1 MSSTHPQARIAILGA
16 GLIGKRHAEYVAKE
30 AVLSAIVD
38 PDEEAKAVAE
48 KHSTK
53 HYSNLDDLLN
63 DDKPDGIIIATPNQM
78 HEKHAIQCME
88 AGIPVLIEKPI
99 TDTVAAAERIVAVG
113 KRTKV
118 PILVG
123 HHRRYNPL
131 IVRAKQAIDEGKL
144 GRIVAVHTSCWFYKP
159 DDYFTAEWRRAKG
172 GGPILVNMIH
182 DVDLLRHFCGDVQ
195 SVQAQQSNAVR
206 GHAVEDTAVILLK
219 FISGALGTVTV
230 SDSIAAPWSWE
241 LTAAENPIYPQTHT
255 TSTMIGGTNGS
266 LSIPDLGFW
275 QHDDAPDWWSPISR
289 NALTYDEGDPLL
301 LQVRHFADVILN
313 NAEPIMSGQEGLA
326 TLKVMG
332 AIIEASQTDACIT
345 IA

>member
-1 MSSTHPQARIAILGA
+1 MSSSRSHVRIAILGA
-16 GLIGKRHAEYVAKE
+16 GLIGKRHADYVTGE
-30 AVLSAIVD
+30 AILSGIVD
-38 PDEEAKAVAE
+38 PAEEAKAVAQ
-48 KHSTK
+48 KHSVN
-53 HYSNLDDLLN
+53 HYSSLDDLLN
-63 DDKPDGIIIATPNQM
+63 EDKPDGVIVATPNQM

-99 TDTVAAAERIVAVG
+99 ADTVAAAERIVAIG
-113 KRTKV
+113 KKTNV

-131 IVRAKQAIDEGKL
+131 IAKAKQAIDEGKL

-159 DDYFTAEWRRAKG
+159 DDYFTAEWRRDSG

-182 DVDLLRHFCGDVQ
+182 DVDLLRHFCGDVRC
-195 SVQAQQSNAVR
+195 VQAQQSNALR

-219 FISGALGTVTV
+219 FTSGALGTVTV
-230 SDSIAAPWSWE
+230 SDTIAAPWSWE
-241 LTAAENPIYPQTHT
+241 LTAGENPVYPETDT
-255 TSTMIGGTNGS
+255 TSTMIGGTAGS

-275 QHDDAPDWWSPISR
+275 QHDNAPSWWNPISR
-289 NALTYDEGDPLL
+289 TPLAHDDGDPLQ
-301 LQVRHFADVILN
+301 LQIRHFADVILR

-332 AIIEASQTDACIT
+332 AIKEAAQTGACIDV
-345 IA
+345 A